1 MFLFTNFFSVLI
13 PFWGMLG
20 LWTKRIG
27 YHNRVGSPQTPISMA
42 DQNTV
47 GVLFLQCGLRL
58 IPSSLLCSESPLI
71 RSVKCLT
78 SHLMIVRPDND

>member
-27 YHNRVGSPQTPISMA
+27 YHNRVGGTQTPVTMA
-42 DQNTV
+42 NQNTV

-58 IPSSLLCSESPLI
+58 VPSSLLCSESPFTWLA
-71 RSVKCLT
+71 RRLV
-78 SHLMIVRPDND
+78 SHLVTVRPNND